1 MYIVRAVMNISYK
14 VDYLI
19 GSSTISNI
27 CVKDYEYLFSSL
39 IFFSKFCKFFNRSM
53 SKLHN

>member
-39 IFFSKFCKFFNRSM
+39 IFFLNFANSLTGACQNCI
-53 SKLHN
+53 N

>member
-39 IFFSKFCKFFNRSM
+39 IFFSEFCKFFNRSM